1 MSIGITI
8 IEFYDEDKYRL
19 ESTEVE
25 VGEKIRSNYV
35 LCRNIDSVLLRA
47 WWDEKPTYEE
57 IKKEFR

>member
-35 LCRNIDSVLLRA
+35 LCRNIDIVLLRA
-47 WWDEKPTYEE
+47 LWDEKPNYEA
-57 IKKEFR
+57 I